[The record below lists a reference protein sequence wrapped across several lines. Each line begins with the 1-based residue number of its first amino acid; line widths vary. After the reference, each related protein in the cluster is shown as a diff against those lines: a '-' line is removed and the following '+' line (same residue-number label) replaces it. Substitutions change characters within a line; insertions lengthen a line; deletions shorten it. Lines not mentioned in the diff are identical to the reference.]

1 MPGGDR
7 GGGEAQSGAH
17 RVREAG
23 GGARGG
29 DPSLHPQEQRLQ
41 FDLLPPPLPPP
52 APSPD
57 QQALERGWPHV

>member
-7 GGGEAQSGAH
+7 GGGEAEPGAH
-17 RVREAG
+17 GVREAG

-29 DPSLHPQEQRLQ
+29 DPGLDPQEQRLQ
-41 FDLLPPPLPPP
+41 FDLLPLPPP

-57 QQALERGWPHV
+57 QQALE